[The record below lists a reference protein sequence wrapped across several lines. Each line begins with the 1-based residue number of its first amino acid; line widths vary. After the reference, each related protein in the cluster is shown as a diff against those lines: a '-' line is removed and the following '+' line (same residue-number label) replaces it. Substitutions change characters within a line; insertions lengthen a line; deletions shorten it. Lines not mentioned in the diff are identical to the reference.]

1 MPHTNVHAREM
12 IKTCLQDIF
21 FVNYLFRIPA
31 FTLQARKTNAQ
42 NACNQDQ
49 ITWKSKV
56 KYRCLECR
64 HCPEGTE
71 PSVPCGSTVEYG
83 TPVQC
88 VQCPLGTYSNRNG
101 TVQCKPCKVCSEG
114 IAVKK
119 NCTLFANTECD
130 DKCIKGYY
138 LVPLIH
144 ECFRCTKCCGDE
156 HDEKAMECASGE
168 NKCKIRF
175 TSKPCK
181 KMESGTE
188 ATNGKKPP
196 STVLLH
202 DSTTSQTTTEELMET
217 TTVQPTTQGDVVT
230 QLSTDKK
237 IAVGHKGKDNE
248 HLLYIVCFL
257 IAAMMLLAVLAV
269 FIVIKQRRESIDR
282 VPDIEESTQSIA
294 TETNSG

>member
-1 MPHTNVHAREM
+1 
-12 IKTCLQDIF
+12 
-21 FVNYLFRIPA
+21 
-31 FTLQARKTNAQ
+31 
-42 NACNQDQ
+42 
-49 ITWKSKV
+49 
-56 KYRCLECR
+56 
-64 HCPEGTE
+64 
-71 PSVPCGSTVEYG
+71 
-83 TPVQC
+83 
-88 VQCPLGTYSNRNG
+88 
-101 TVQCKPCKVCSEG
+101 
-114 IAVKK
+114 
-119 NCTLFANTECD
+119 
-130 DKCIKGYY
+130 
-138 LVPLIH
+138 
-144 ECFRCTKCCGDE
+144 
-156 HDEKAMECASGE
+156 
-168 NKCKIRF
+168 
-175 TSKPCK
+175 
-181 KMESGTE
+181 MESGTE

-248 HLLYIVCFL
+248 HLLYIVCPL